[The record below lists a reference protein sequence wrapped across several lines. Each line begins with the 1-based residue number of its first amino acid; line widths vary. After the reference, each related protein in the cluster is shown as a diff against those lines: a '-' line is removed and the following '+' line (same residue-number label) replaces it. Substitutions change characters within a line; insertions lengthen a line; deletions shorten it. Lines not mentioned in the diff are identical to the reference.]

1 MELMAIT
8 MLRAILAGARYPP
21 DGIADTPEHRRLWDG
36 IVASVEGLPPGVLP
50 DIPADWAD

>member
-8 MLRAILAGARYPP
+8 MLRAITAGARYPP
-21 DGIADTPEHRRLWDG
+21 DGIADTPENRRLWDE
-36 IVASVEGLPPGVLP
+36 IAASVADLPPGVLP